1 MEQRIWDQHQYRRI
15 ASVRIASAFALALV
29 LLTGS
34 IAYAMA
40 GFRLVATSGQHPPN
54 AVMLILRGI
63 ASAEAPRGQL
73 DDESALK
80 YARRVGYH
88 GEVLDVASNGSADG
102 AQVKM
107 AIDRIHH
114 DEKVRAIYGFSG
126 GGYNARRIY
135 ARLNRTERQRIRKIV
150 VVGSP
155 GITQADFPESADVLI
170 KNDPPAG
177 HMAGPKALLDSLSY

>member
-1 MEQRIWDQHQYRRI
+1 MERQIRDWQAYRRTT
-15 ASVRIASAFALALV
+15 SALALTLL
-29 LLTGS
+29 LLTGTVATAS
-34 IAYAMA
+34 
-40 GFRLVATSGQHPPN
+40 FQLVAGSGQRPPS

-63 ASAEAPRGQL
+63 ASADAPRGQL
-73 DDESALK
+73 DDDSALK

-88 GEVLDVASNGSADG
+88 GEVLDVASNGSANG

-107 AIDRIHH
+107 AIDRIHR

-135 ARLNRTERQRIRKIV
+135 GRLNREERQRIRKIV

-155 GITQADFPESADVLI
+155 GVTKRDFPEIPDVLV
-170 KNDPPAG
+170 KDDPPAG
-177 HMAGPKALLDSLSY
+177 HMAGPKALLDSLRRRD

>member
-1 MEQRIWDQHQYRRI
+1 MGSTRIG
-15 ASVRIASAFALALV
+15 ALSLALALL

-34 IAYAMA
+34 FAVAMA
-40 GFRLVATSGQHPPN
+40 SLRLVAVPGQRPPN
-54 AVMLILRGI
+54 AIMLILRGI

-73 DDESALK
+73 DDDSALK

-88 GEVLDVASNGSADG
+88 GEVLDVASNGRADG
-102 AQVKM
+102 AQVKL
-107 AIDRIHH
+107 ATDRIHR

-135 ARLNRTERQRIRKIV
+135 ARLNRAERQRLRKII

-155 GITQADFPESADVLI
+155 GVTKADFPESADVLI
-170 KNDPPAG
+170 KADPPAG
-177 HMAGPKALLDSLSY
+177 HMAGPKALLDSLSH

>member
-1 MEQRIWDQHQYRRI
+1 MERRIWDRHTFRRI
-15 ASVRIASAFALALV
+15 ASALALALL

-34 IAYAMA
+34 IAFAMA
-40 GFRLVATSGQHPPN
+40 DFRLVAASGQHPPN

-73 DDESALK
+73 DDDSALK
-80 YARRVGYH
+80 YARRVGYR
-88 GEVLDVASNGSADG
+88 GEVLDVASNGSTDG
-102 AQVKM
+102 AQVTM
-107 AIDRIHH
+107 AVDRIRH

-135 ARLNRTERQRIRKIV
+135 ARLNRAERQRMRKII

-155 GITQADFPESADVLI
+155 GVTKADFPESADVLI
-170 KNDPPAG
+170 KDDPPAG
-177 HMAGPKALLDSLSY
+177 HMAGPKALLDSLSH

>member
-1 MEQRIWDQHQYRRI
+1 MERRIGDWQTYRRI
-15 ASVRIASAFALALV
+15 AFALALT
-29 LLTGS
+29 LLLLAGT
-34 IAYAMA
+34 ITFAMA
-40 GFRLVATSGQHPPN
+40 SFQLVAASGQRPPN

-73 DDESALK
+73 DDDSALK

-88 GEVLDVASNGSADG
+88 GEVLDVASNSTVNG
-102 AQVKM
+102 AQVTM
-107 AIDRIHH
+107 AIDRIRH

-135 ARLNRTERQRIRKIV
+135 ARLNRAERRRIRKII

-155 GITQADFPESADVLI
+155 GVTKTDFPEIPDVLV
-170 KNDPPAG
+170 KDDPPAG
-177 HMAGPKALLDSLSY
+177 HMAGPKALLDSLSRPN

>member
-1 MEQRIWDQHQYRRI
+1 MERRIRDQHTYRRF
-15 ASVRIASAFALALV
+15 ASAFVLALM
-29 LLTGS
+29 LLAGS
-34 IAYAMA
+34 IAVATA
-40 GFRLVATSGQHPPN
+40 GFRLVAASGQRPPN

-73 DDESALK
+73 DDDSALK

-107 AIDRIHH
+107 AIDRIHR
-114 DEKVRAIYGFSG
+114 DDKVRAIYGFSG
-126 GGYNARRIY
+126 GGYNARRVY
-135 ARLNRTERQRIRKIV
+135 ARLSRAERQRIRKIV

-155 GITQADFPESADVLI
+155 GVTKTDFPEVADVLV
-170 KNDPPAG
+170 KDDPPAG
-177 HMAGPKALLDSLSY
+177 HMAGPKALLDSLSR

>member
-1 MEQRIWDQHQYRRI
+1 
-15 ASVRIASAFALALV
+15 
-29 LLTGS
+29 
-34 IAYAMA
+34 MA
-40 GFRLVATSGQHPPN
+40 GVRLAAESGQHAPS

-63 ASAEAPRGQL
+63 ASADAPRGQL
-73 DDESALK
+73 DDDSALK
-80 YARRVGYH
+80 YARRIGYR

-107 AIDRIHH
+107 AIDRIHR

-135 ARLNRTERQRIRKIV
+135 GRLDRAERQRIRKII

-155 GITQADFPESADVLI
+155 GVTRADFPESADVLI
-170 KNDPPAG
+170 KEDPPAG
-177 HMAGPKALLDSLSY
+177 HMAGPKALLDSLSR